1 MNEYRISV
9 RLNLEKLLHRK
20 AYEILAAISNRKKS
34 DFVVYALI
42 TAKEREVTIS
52 EMDLLVKK
60 AMDGIAAPK
69 LNEENGM
76 DMAMDYLESL

>member
-1 MNEYRISV
+1 MNDYRISV

-20 AYEILAAISNRKKS
+20 AYEILATIPNRKKS

-42 TAKEREVTIS
+42 TAREREVTIA
-52 EMDLLVKK
+52 EMEQVVKK
-60 AMDGIAAPK
+60 AMDGVVIPSP
-69 LNEENGM
+69 NEESGM

>member
-1 MNEYRISV
+1 MNDYRISV

-20 AYEILAAISNRKKS
+20 AYEILATIPNRKKS

-42 TAKEREVTIS
+42 TAKEREVTIA
-52 EMDLLVKK
+52 EMEHVVKN
-60 AMDGIAAPK
+60 AMSGAVISKPK
-69 LNEENGM
+69 EESGM

>member
-1 MNEYRISV
+1 MNDYRISV

-20 AYEILAAISNRKKS
+20 AHEILATIPNRKKS

-42 TAKEREVTIS
+42 TAKERETTIA
-52 EMDLLVKK
+52 EMEQVVKK
-60 AMDGIAAPK
+60 AMGAAILKPK
-69 LNEENGM
+69 EENGV

>member
-1 MNEYRISV
+1 MTDYRISV

-20 AYEILAAISNRKKS
+20 AYEILATIPNRKKS

-42 TAKEREVTIS
+42 TAKEREATIA
-52 EMDLLVKK
+52 EMEQVVKN
-60 AMDGIAAPK
+60 AMNGAAISKPK
-69 LNEENGM
+69 EDSGM